1 MSVVLLFI
9 SLTFTFNIG
18 NYPVEPLSS
27 ARVFPGWRIWVDHGW
42 EIFVKKWR
50 IAMWTNQQY
59 RACPWR
65 PPPVLRLDSGSPRS
79 LPRCLQGKEGKVQDR
94 QPGQDSPW
102 PHIPHMSQEQQFIIT
117 SSCFFG
123 AGILRSLTRPSPA
136 KASCTF
142 IASMQRRGRAR
153 RRRSRNIVVCNEIK
167 DWSLTVVSCLETV
180 VRSWLLWGEQVV
192 GRWTLGQVTPS
203 TSDYNLSHGKTGTG
217 LHIQLVG
224 KFVGRVL
231 FWSNQVN
238 M

>member
-1 MSVVLLFI
+1 
-9 SLTFTFNIG
+9 
-18 NYPVEPLSS
+18 
-27 ARVFPGWRIWVDHGW
+27 
-42 EIFVKKWR
+42 
-50 IAMWTNQQY
+50 MWTNQQY

-142 IASMQRRGRAR
+142 TASMQRRGRAR
-153 RRRSRNIVVCNEIK
+153 RRRSRNIVVCNEMK

-180 VRSWLLWGEQVV
+180 VRSWLQCAL
-192 GRWTLGQVTPS
+192 RWTGCGEVDTWTGDTQHFRLQSVSWQNWNWSTHS
-203 TSDYNLSHGKTGTG
+203 TSWQVCGKGS
-217 LHIQLVG
+217 
-224 KFVGRVL
+224 VL
-231 FWSNQVN
+231 K
-238 M
+238 